1 MATKATK
8 TLKKL
13 IPILLLISIIVVL
26 LYPKVF
32 ATQLTNTSDQYMELK
47 VVSVKDVTNTD
58 KQVILEWWSYNL
70 KFKGLDLR
78 FSYDETKLNPSSI
91 TDNSYV
97 TDNTS
102 FEFENNFGSYMDYF
116 VLNSDNGTYRCVMS
130 LENYDTTH
138 ANIENDSTLGY
149 VVNTNVDGGVLLGK
163 MSFRLYNGSLDE
175 DTFKLKTD
183 TTSPTTGIK
192 IAQTS
197 DSAYEDQSVFKFKA
211 LSDDAKLSSIQY
223 SFFNYEENKT
233 TKPENLTYT
242 NLDMST
248 PESTSTD
255 TNSKY
260 TINYTDKLENISLS
274 LTKSNENA
282 TVKINNEET
291 DVSNTKE
298 LALNPLGQG
307 DTTIEILVTAQDKTT
322 HTYEITIHRPFATI
336 KGTLKYDK
344 IEENENPDIDK
355 TTMLNIYKTGDF
367 DWYKLQDIFADDA
380 LTYDD
385 LDQIEKVSE
394 EKSKSDG
401 SYEIYITPGTYDLQI
416 DKRGFLDYII
426 SNIALSEND
435 VVDLGE
441 KTLVAG
447 DVNRDA
453 IIGLEDV
460 QDFLACKDAAKGD
473 PYYKEQYDLVQYD
486 VIGLESL
493 QYIVANKD
501 KQITIEKR

>member
-1 MATKATK
+1 MTTK
-8 TLKKL
+8 TVKKL
-13 IPILLLISIIVVL
+13 ITIILSIVLITLI
-26 LYPKVF
+26 YPKVN

-47 VVSVKDVTNTD
+47 VVSVKNVDNAD
-58 KQVILEWWSYNL
+58 KQVILEWWSHNL

-78 FSYDETKLNPSSI
+78 FSYDDTKLKPSSVS
-91 TDNSYV
+91 DNSYV
-97 TDNTS
+97 TDNSS
-102 FEFENNFGSYMDYF
+102 FEFENDFGSYMDYF

-138 ANIENDSTLGY
+138 ANIENDSSLGY

-163 MSFRLYNGSLDE
+163 MSFRLYNGEVDE
-175 DTFKLKTD
+175 NTFKLKTD
-183 TTSPTTGIK
+183 TKSPTTGIK

-211 LSDDAKLSSIQY
+211 FSDDAKLSDIKY

-248 PESTSTD
+248 TESTSTD
-255 TNSKY
+255 SISKY
-260 TINYTDKLENISLS
+260 KINYTDKLENISLS

-282 TVKINNEET
+282 TVKINNEEM

-307 DTTIEILVTAQDKTT
+307 DTTIEILVTAQDKTTT

-367 DWYKLQDIFADDA
+367 DWYKLQDIFAEDA

-385 LDQIEKVSE
+385 LDQIAKVSE

-426 SNIALSEND
+426 SNIVLSEND

-441 KTLVAG
+441 KTLIAG
-447 DVNRDA
+447 DVDRDA
-453 IIGLEDV
+453 IVGVKDM
-460 QDFLACKDAAKGD
+460 QDLLGNMDIEKDD
-473 PYYKEQYDLVQYD
+473 SLYKEQYDLIQEGV
-486 VIGLESL
+486 VGVKSL
-493 QYIVANKD
+493 QYIATNTD